1 MVERFTTLNRTPVR
15 FYSATCVAP
24 VTSPTSVGSAPMV
37 DPLQTLLIVAS
48 LLFAAV
54 AAVHVALDRPVGR
67 LLLGLAALLEL
78 GFLAQAVIGI
88 GQLVSGDRD
97 VDGVVFVGYL
107 LGALLFLPL
116 AVVWALG
123 ERSRGG
129 TAVLVVAGLVLP
141 VLVVRIE
148 QVWTPAGG

>member
-1 MVERFTTLNRTPVR
+1 MI
-15 FYSATCVAP
+15 
-24 VTSPTSVGSAPMV
+24 
-37 DPLQTLLIVAS
+37 DPLQTILIVVS

-54 AAVHVALDRPVGR
+54 AALHVALDRTTGG
-67 LLLGLAALLEL
+67 LLLGMAAVLEL

-97 VDGVVFVGYL
+97 VNGLVFVGYL
-107 LGALLFLPL
+107 LAAAIFLPL
-116 AVVWALG
+116 ATLWALG

-141 VLVVRIE
+141 VLVVRLQ
-148 QVWTPAGG
+148 QVWTPIGA